1 MDEELRATVLA
12 ALDKYGEPL
21 VIRRI
26 EDCHNG
32 RLDGYV
38 VTNENLHLFRVYRNS
53 VSGSG
58 KRMVDEAK
66 GLTT

>member
-1 MDEELRATVLA
+1 MNEELRATVLA
-12 ALDKYGEPL
+12 AIDKYGENL
-21 VIRRI
+21 VINRI
-26 EDCHNG
+26 EACHNG

-58 KRMVDEAK
+58 RRMVDEAK
-66 GLTT
+66 GVQ